1 MQLSKLLAA
10 LAALVLSYS
19 FSHAQ
24 TPDAQSVDVH
34 ALKLERVVM
43 LMRHGIRS
51 PLKAQVVP
59 EGVAAQDWAA
69 WSTPIGHL
77 TTHGA
82 QAIALIAKYDR
93 AQWAKR
99 GLVPAE
105 KCPPMSTVNIWS
117 NAEQRTIETGNAW
130 HKAAFP
136 NCALSNRHLPEGVT
150 DAPFEPFDAKT
161 KIDPVAAVKAVM
173 DFTGGVEQVRATYRT
188 EFTRLGEIMGCCSV
202 KVCEDAKL
210 PAKCSLADL
219 PGDVTEGKP
228 GDRPKVSGVFDYS
241 STAAQTLVLQ
251 YLEGMPLKNVG
262 WGRATPADLELVIG
276 LHTMKANLYQ
286 RPFYIAQYGASL
298 LARTMLKA
306 LEEANAS
313 SINMLVG
320 HDSNINDLSGL
331 LGFRFKVK
339 SFANN
344 VPVPGGALGFEL
356 MSDANG
362 QKYVRGFYRAQ
373 TMKQMRDLEALT
385 DTNPPHHQ
393 YLEIDDCRVGNDA
406 TICTLETF
414 ASLVNSK
421 ALPEGDVLNRA
432 R

>member
-1 MQLSKLLAA
+1 
-10 LAALVLSYS
+10 
-19 FSHAQ
+19 
-24 TPDAQSVDVH
+24 
-34 ALKLERVVM
+34 M

-59 EGVAAQDWAA
+59 EGIAAKDWAA
-69 WSTPIGHL
+69 WDTPIGHL
-77 TTHGA
+77 TAHGA
-82 QAIALIAKYDR
+82 KAIALIAKYDR
-93 AQWAKR
+93 AQFAQR
-99 GLVPAE
+99 GLVDAE
-105 KCPPMSTVNIWS
+105 KCPSPGTVNVWS

-150 DAPFEPFDAKT
+150 DPPFEPFDVKT
-161 KIDPVAAVKAVM
+161 NIDAAEALNAAI
-173 DFTGGVEQVRATYRT
+173 DFTGGLDQVRTTYRT

-202 KVCEDAKL
+202 KVCEYAKL
-210 PAKCSLADL
+210 PAQCSLADL
-219 PGDVTEGKP
+219 PGDLTEGKP
-228 GDRPKVSGVFDYS
+228 GDRPKVSWIFDYS

-251 YLEGMPLKNVG
+251 YLEGMPLKDVG
-262 WGRATPADLELVIG
+262 WGRAKPADLELVIG

-306 LEEANAS
+306 LQLPDGS
-313 SINMLVG
+313 PITMLVG

-356 MSDANG
+356 LSDVNG

-373 TMKQMRDLEALT
+373 TMKQMRELEPLT
-385 DTNPPHHQ
+385 ESNPPHHQ
-393 YLEIDDCRVGNDA
+393 YLEIEGCIVGKDP
-406 TICTLETF
+406 TICTLEAF
-414 ASLVNSK
+414 ASLINSK
-421 ALPEGDVLNRA
+421 ALPEAAVLPR